1 MACCGKPKA
10 DDGARAVDGRTA
22 AMLAKH
28 GWAFTRIAQLCVPK
42 VARATGAPTDAAH
55 RRCAPTLR
63 TDALTLSPAC
73 QSRGCWRA

>member
-1 MACCGKPKA
+1 MAHGTMACCGKPKA

-42 VARATGAPTDAAH
+42 VARATGVPTLF
-55 RRCAPTLR
+55 CAPTLR
-63 TDALTLSPAC
+63 TDVADADSL
-73 QSRGCWRA
+73 

>member
-10 DDGARAVDGRTA
+10 DDAAWAVDGRTA

-42 VARATGAPTDAAH
+42 VARATGAPTLVCA
-55 RRCAPTLR
+55 RRCAPTYQR
-63 TDALTLSPAC
+63 
-73 QSRGCWRA
+73 